1 MNLRGNTI
9 LITGG
14 ASGIGLA
21 LARRLITNG
30 NTVIVCGRDQAKLD
44 AASRTVP
51 GLVTIRTDIADPASR
66 QALVAELTT
75 RFPGL
80 NVLINNAGVV
90 NVSDVTDGDFV
101 EKLQSEIATNLVGP
115 ISLIHQL
122 LPLLKRQAQA
132 TIANITTGYVFVAG
146 ARTPH
151 YSASKTALH
160 SMTQSLRYQLKGTN
174 VRVLEI
180 MPPPVDT
187 NMASHYKGS
196 KAAVEPVAG
205 IFLRALLGTRDEVT
219 IGISNVARI
228 LGRIAPSAAFAL
240 VNDGETRAARSG
252 KPR

>member
-51 GLVTIRTDIADPASR
+51 SLVTIRTDIADPASR

-80 NVLINNAGVV
+80 NVLINNAGIV
-90 NVSDVTDGDFV
+90 NVSEVTDGDFV
-101 EKLQSEIATNLVGP
+101 EKLQSEIAINLVGP
-115 ISLIHQL
+115 ISLIHQF

-132 TIANITTGYVFVAG
+132 TIANITTGYVFVTG

-151 YSASKTALH
+151 YSATKTALH

-187 NMASHYKGS
+187 NMASHYIGS
-196 KAAVEPVAG
+196 KAPVEPVAG
-205 IFLRALLGTRDEVT
+205 IFLRALLGNRDEVT
-219 IGISNVARI
+219 IGISNVGRI

-240 VNDGETRAARSG
+240 LNDGEARAARSA
-252 KPR
+252 KTP

>member
-1 MNLRGNTI
+1 MNLRGNAI

-21 LARRLITNG
+21 LARLLIAKN
-30 NTVIVCGRDQAKLD
+30 NTVIVCGRDQTKLD
-44 AASRTVP
+44 AAARALP
-51 GLVTIRTDIADPASR
+51 GLVTMRADIADAASR
-66 QALVAELTT
+66 QALVAEVTT

-80 NVLINNAGVV
+80 NVLVNNAGVV
-90 NVSDVTDGDFV
+90 NVSDVTNGDFIQQF
-101 EKLQSEIATNLVGP
+101 QSEIATNLVGP
-115 ISLIHQL
+115 IALIHQL
-122 LPLLKRQAQA
+122 LPVLKRQAQA
-132 TIANITTGYVFVAG
+132 TIVNITTGYVFVTG

-151 YSASKTALH
+151 YSATKTALH

-205 IFLRALLGTRDEVT
+205 QFLRALLGTRDEVT

-228 LGRIAPSAAFAL
+228 LGRIAPSAAFTL
-240 VNDGETRAARSG
+240 LNDGETRAARSD
-252 KPR
+252 KTE